1 MQLDGN
7 VFWGSNDAS
16 ASLPDLWMGQ
26 LNHFQESEVVCFR
39 LRPFGTK
46 VLALRRSAW
55 GQAAD
60 ASAEALLDRKG
71 AWSDMASFAADADI
85 IIVAC
90 SQDSSSF
97 GFVNDSLIAACKPGV
112 IIVNV
117 ARGTPFQKSN
127 ISCSKRSPRLSSQM
141 LWQMPGSALIC
152 RLLID
157 WSGLVCCTRWP
168 AQL

>member
-1 MQLDGN
+1 MAY
-7 VFWGSNDAS
+7 S
-16 ASLPDLWMGQ
+16 
-26 LNHFQESEVVCFR
+26 R

-46 VLALRRSAW
+46 VVAIRRSAW

-71 AWSDMASFAADADI
+71 AWSDMASLAADADI

-117 ARGTPFQKSN
+117 ARGTAPPRDTQHV
-127 ISCSKRSPRLSSQM
+127 CRSSVQ
-141 LWQMPGSALIC
+141 Q
-152 RLLID
+152 
-157 WSGLVCCTRWP
+157 
-168 AQL
+168 